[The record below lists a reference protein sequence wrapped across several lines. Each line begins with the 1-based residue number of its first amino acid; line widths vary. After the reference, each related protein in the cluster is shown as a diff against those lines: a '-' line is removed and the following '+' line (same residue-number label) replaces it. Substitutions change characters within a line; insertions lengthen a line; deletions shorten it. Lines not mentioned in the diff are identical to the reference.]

1 MKERQSRTERDGAR
15 REGRANALWG
25 QGGRGGNRSRLGA
38 LKLAGCIAA
47 VVLVAPMLAIGAS
60 GKSGTGTS
68 GTSGSGTSGSGTSGT
83 SGTGTSGTSGTTSYG
98 AFVPAKLLNEAKA
111 DPTKIFPVIVQGTKT
126 NGSAAVDQRVRQII
140 SAKPAAAS
148 GVKRKYVVVN
158 GVLASLSG
166 AQLVTL
172 STDSK
177 VGAITRDQTMRM
189 ATLANRQQWPY
200 QTQLSLY
207 WDLLNTAPSSAPTIA
222 IVDSGI
228 ERRTDFGSRVVA
240 EVNMTTLPSNTAG
253 DGRGHGTFVA
263 GIAAGSELGYQGG
276 SPASRIVSI
285 DVMDD
290 AGMAKTSEVI
300 AAADWILANKAKY
313 GIRVAN
319 FSLHASNTSSFMYDP
334 LNKAV
339 QRLWFSGVVVVAAS
353 GNYGLNGQ
361 RSGVHYAPG
370 NDPFIITAGAYDG
383 EGTMGA
389 NDDINAPWSAY
400 GYTPDGFAKPDVGAP
415 GRYIVGPV
423 PEASTLVA
431 EKPANVTEPGYM
443 QLSGTSFAAPVVTAA
458 AAYVLAKHPEFTPD
472 QVKGALMQTAISTP
486 GLAAGSMGVGEIR
499 ADGAA
504 NLSMPPNPNAAL
516 NRYLVSDPNG
526 TSTPMFDAASWS
538 DAAKANASWDSAS
551 WSDASW
557 DSASWDSASWS
568 DASWSDASWDSASW
582 SDAAAQE
589 AAGLESVSWSDNAA
603 NDFRTAGAYLYTG

>member
-1 MKERQSRTERDGAR
+1 MNQRQSQTERDSALW
-15 REGRANALWG
+15 EGRANALWG

-38 LKLAGCIAA
+38 LKLAGSIAA
-47 VVLVAPMLAIGAS
+47 VVLVAPMLAIGAG
-60 GKSGTGTS
+60 GK
-68 GTSGSGTSGSGTSGT
+68 SGSGTSGT
-83 SGTGTSGTSGTTSYG
+83 SGTSGSTSYT

-111 DPTKIFPVIVQGTKT
+111 YPTKIFPVIVQGTKS
-126 NGSAAVDQRVRQII
+126 NGSAAVDQRVRQVI

-148 GVKRKYVVVN
+148 GVKKKYVVVN

-177 VGAITRDQTMRM
+177 VGAITRDQAMRM
-189 ATLANRQQWPY
+189 AALANTQQWPY
-200 QTQLSLY
+200 QTQLNAY
-207 WDLLNTAPSSAPTIA
+207 WDLLSAAPSSAPTIA

-228 ERRTDFGSRVVA
+228 ERRTDFGSRIVT
-240 EVNMTTLPSNTAG
+240 EVNLTTLANNSAG

-263 GIAAGSELGYQGG
+263 GIAAGAAPGYQGG
-276 SPASRIVSI
+276 SPTSKIVSI
-285 DVMDD
+285 DVIDD
-290 AGMAKTSEVI
+290 SGMAKTSEVI

-339 QRLWFSGVVVVAAS
+339 ERLWFSGVVVVAAA
-353 GNYGLNGQ
+353 GNYGVDGQ
-361 RSGVHYAPG
+361 PSGVHYAPG

-389 NDDINAPWSAY
+389 SDDSNAPWSAY
-400 GYTPDGFAKPDVGAP
+400 GYTPDGFSKPDVGAP
-415 GRYIVGPV
+415 GRYMVGPV
-423 PEASTLVA
+423 PTTSTLVA
-431 EKPANVTEPGYM
+431 EKPLNVTAPGYM

-472 QVKGALMQTAISTP
+472 QVKGALMQTAVPTA
-486 GLAAGSMGVGEIR
+486 GLAPLSMGVGEIR
-499 ADGAA
+499 SDSAA
-504 NLSMPPNPNAAL
+504 RVTAPPNPNAAL
-516 NRYLVSDPNG
+516 NKYLVTDPNG
-526 TSTPMFDAASWS
+526 TSTPMFDAVSWS

-568 DASWSDASWDSASW
+568 DVSWSDASWDSVSW

-603 NDFRTAGAYLYTG
+603 DDFRTAGPYLYGG

>member
-1 MKERQSRTERDGAR
+1 MKERQSRTERDSALS
-15 REGRANALWG
+15 EWRANALWG
-25 QGGRGGNRSRLGA
+25 QGGRGGNRSRIGT
-38 LKLAGCIAA
+38 LKLAGSIAV
-47 VVLVAPMLAIGAS
+47 VVLVTPMLALGAS
-60 GKSGTGTS
+60 GKSGT
-68 GTSGSGTSGSGTSGT
+68 GTSGSGTSGT
-83 SGTGTSGTSGTTSYG
+83 SGTGTSGTSGTSYE

-111 DPTKIFPVIVQGTKT
+111 DPTKIFQVIVQGTKT

-189 ATLANRQQWPY
+189 AALANTQQWPY

-228 ERRTDFGSRVVA
+228 ERRNDFGSRVVA
-240 EVNMTTLPSNTAG
+240 EVNMTTLPGNTAG

-263 GIAAGSELGYQGG
+263 GIAAGSALGYQGG
-276 SPASRIVSI
+276 SPASKIVSI

-290 AGMAKTSEVI
+290 SGMAKTSEVI
-300 AAADWILANKAKY
+300 AAADWILANKGKY

-353 GNYGLNGQ
+353 GNYGVNGQ
-361 RSGVHYAPG
+361 PSGVHYAPG
-370 NDPFIITAGAYDG
+370 NDPFIITTGAYDSQ
-383 EGTMGA
+383 GTMGA
-389 NDDINAPWSAY
+389 NDDTNAPWSAY

-431 EKPANVTEPGYM
+431 EKPANVTAPGYM

-472 QVKGALMQTAISTP
+472 QVKGALMQTAVPTP

-499 ADGAA
+499 ADSAA
-504 NLSMPPNPNAAL
+504 KLSTPPNPNTAL

-526 TSTPMFDAASWS
+526 TSTPMFDAVSWS

-568 DASWSDASWDSASW
+568 DVSWSDASWDSVSW

-603 NDFRTAGAYLYTG
+603 NDFRTAGAYTYKG